1 MIYLIYISHIYIY
14 HIYMV
19 YDIYDIYIYIL
30 WYDIWYIY
38 DYMLMITVYGRFLQC
53 GYSTSCMVDSGKIRT
68 QKWMRTGGI
77 PLWLRKPPLV
87 GRPINQLICF
97 YTVWDRIGIC
107 LMSPGLSIG
116 SVWYIIFLWWVRF
129 MIYSPQLI
137 CLLWQ
142 FAMEKKQTFLQQVH
156 HRTTGPFGLKFEYV
170 WVIAMFWSGKWWY
183 NHLMRTPICRQ
194 THVIDQD
201 GWRGTWAEVEWPF
214 RTMGPVVLAPESIHS
229 FSAKIWW

>member
-1 MIYLIYISHIYIY
+1 MKNALVDWWIQYVLILIYIWYIYDISHIYISHIYIY
-14 HIYMV
+14 IIYMV

-116 SVWYIIFLWWVRF
+116 VGL
-129 MIYSPQLI
+129 IY
-137 CLLWQ
+137 
-142 FAMEKKQTFLQQVH
+142 
-156 HRTTGPFGLKFEYV
+156 
-170 WVIAMFWSGKWWY
+170 
-183 NHLMRTPICRQ
+183 HLSMM
-194 THVIDQD
+194 
-201 GWRGTWAEVEWPF
+201 GT
-214 RTMGPVVLAPESIHS
+214 IHD
-229 FSAKIWW
+229 I